1 MKRAETALSTVVPYL
16 LILLVAGLR
25 LTVQHPAN
33 FIPIF
38 SVLLY
43 FGAVRRRRE
52 TIVPLIGLIAVDA
65 FLTTQ
70 HYGYALSVDHAVTW
84 IWYGAALLLGGAL
97 LSQASPWRAAATS
110 LSTAVGFFVV
120 SNFAVWA
127 LWQMY
132 PRTGSG
138 LVACYVAALPFF
150 RNSAIAEVLS
160 SVALFALAGIGRTQ
174 PSLARAHGVCQ

>member
-52 TIVPLIGLIAVDA
+52 TIVPLIGLIAMDA

-120 SNFAVWA
+120 SNFMVWA
-127 LWQMY
+127 GWTMY
-132 PRTGSG
+132 SHSFAG
-138 LVACYVAALPFF
+138 LMQCYTAAVPFF
-150 RNSAIAEVLS
+150 RNTAASDMLFSAIFFGLG
-160 SVALFALAGIGRTQ
+160 ALMPVTNRAGEH
-174 PSLARAHGVCQ
+174 A